1 MFFGRNL
8 FFLRKRSG
16 ITQEALSQQLGV
28 SRQAV
33 SKWEAGEAT
42 PELGTLMELADL
54 FGCSLDALLREDLT
68 LRDSVVS
75 FVCVKGFR
83 AASYAVISADA
94 QRDAKTCLNR
104 WLQESGL
111 LEFPGFVPKY
121 MEWGFPY
128 VSEEQKRRFGMH
140 GFVCAC
146 LLPEGFLPQGKRT
159 ELHVQEDCS
168 YAVMTIAEPHGRDS
182 RLIAQTIQTILAE
195 LRERGIAKSATD
207 GFLPCFEHR
216 YEQNGQL
223 YADIY
228 VQCRDAGKK
237 LKLPEKEI

>member
-8 FFLRKRSG
+8 YFLRKRSG

-42 PELGTLMELADL
+42 PELGTLMDLADL

-68 LRDSVVS
+68 LRDSAVS
-75 FVCVKGFR
+75 FVRVKGFR

-94 QRDAKTCLNR
+94 QKDAKTCLNR

-111 LEFPGFVPKY
+111 SAAPGFVPKY

-146 LLPEGFLPQGKRT
+146 LLPEGFLPQEKGP

-182 RLIAQTIQTILAE
+182 RLIAQAIQTILSE
-195 LRERGIAKSATD
+195 LRERGIAKSAAD

-216 YEQNGQL
+216 YEQGGQF
-223 YADIY
+223 YADVY